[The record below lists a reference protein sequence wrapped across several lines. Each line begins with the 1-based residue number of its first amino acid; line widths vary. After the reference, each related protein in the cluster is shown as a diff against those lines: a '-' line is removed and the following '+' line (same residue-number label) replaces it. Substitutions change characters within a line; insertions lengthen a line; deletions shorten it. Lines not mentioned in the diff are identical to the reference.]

1 MDIDDIMM
9 FRHVFIRKRN
19 RGTSKSE
26 ESNAASAFGGISP
39 RKSDLRTRNITD
51 LLPTICTLS
60 SGQFGLPVETMNL
73 GNFNLM
79 YLPSGT
85 FNNSDKYNT
94 VIKVVQH

>member
-1 MDIDDIMM
+1 M
-9 FRHVFIRKRN
+9 FFIRKRN
-19 RGTSKSE
+19 RGASKSE